1 MLKLWSIRT
10 GCVLSQ
16 CHFGEF
22 ADENKKRTDCLGML
36 VQCSIKFSGTHLYYT
51 WLEIARLT

>member
-22 ADENKKRTDCLGML
+22 ADENKKRLSRDASLM
-36 VQCSIKFSGTHLYYT
+36 QH
-51 WLEIARLT
+51 